1 MTKQRI
7 FPILFTTIMLII
19 FSMLAGAC
27 SAQRSPAYETDSM
40 GGAAPQEAVEKEGVS
55 QARSSQGITPE
66 QAIERVVIKN
76 ADLSIVV
83 DDPSQSMDVV
93 TQMADEMGGY
103 VVSANLFQKQLDN
116 QVKVSQASVTIR
128 VPAERLN
135 EAITNI
141 LALTDQDPLRKD
153 IESQDVTNEYVDLQS
168 RLRNLEDTEEQLTE
182 IMDNA
187 KTTEDVLAVYNRLV
201 EIRGEIEQ
209 VKGQIQYFEQS
220 AALSSISVELVP
232 DEAVQPLSIG
242 GWEPAGVA
250 KDAVQALINAMK
262 FLVNVLIWIVIVAL
276 PVLLVIFLIFILPIL
291 LVVRMWRSRRKRKQ
305 LVDSSPPPPA
315 E

>member
-1 MTKQRI
+1 MMKQRY
-7 FPILFTTIMLII
+7 FPILFSTIILII
-19 FSMLAGAC
+19 FSILVGAC

-40 GGAAPQEAVEKEGVS
+40 GAPAPEAVEKES
-55 QARSSQGITPE
+55 ASLARSSQGITPE

-76 ADLSIVV
+76 AELSIVV

-135 EAITNI
+135 EAITTI
-141 LALTDQDPLRKD
+141 LELTDQDPLRKD

-168 RLRNLEDTEEQLTE
+168 RLRNLENTESQLTE

-187 KTTEDVLAVYNRLV
+187 KTTEDVLSVYNRLV

-250 KDAVQALINAMK
+250 KDAVQALINVMK
-262 FLVNVLIWIVIVAL
+262 FLVDVLIWIVIVAL

-291 LVVRMWRSRRKRKQ
+291 LVVRAWRRRRKRKQ